1 MQVFTINQESRYLL
15 VHGVPD
21 INITDELLKL
31 LSLYGVIEEYRTLD
45 DDQTAEEFTK
55 THWIKYANI
64 QAARVA
70 KRKMDDH
77 SFYGGFL
84 HVSYAP
90 ESESIQHT
98 REKLQ
103 QRRMDVARR
112 LRKLAQERAPDV
124 DDSIETVGAL
134 SSTTET
140 NDTHLDGPS
149 PVTAWTSTPPSQQIH
164 SACHGPP
171 LVTAEG
177 GYDQGLGH
185 SIHEHGNPDQD
196 IVRFPPSLPEP
207 PRRLPPWQ
215 WNIPSQPDF
224 PRLRTK
230 HDTLPVGYNPFP
242 EGVGQPNQAGM
253 ENPHQNRSAVS
264 AVPTG
269 AFVGPLRPSEGGSI
283 NPTLDSDMQS
293 QLPPGQRYR
302 ESGARPKDGSTHSK
316 QTSGHHKYMEQ
327 QNDYQQIQTGQSQ
340 SVGFQGGY
348 RDADSDHSQSE
359 QRPKLVGKRRLNSN
373 PSSSPDKQTDV
384 THSNTQCT
392 PSLTSQHAFVP
403 RPVSTRAKRSASSI
417 DEADPQNGH
426 QSSPTLVTGDPSFDR
441 TVSSVREQ
449 MFQLSEAVVRSSTAP
464 RSVIQT
470 AIIQARN
477 QERMGLLPRPPP
489 TKRQRI

>member
-1 MQVFTINQESRYLL
+1 MDASTGKTPSSRKHRNVCPDRPLYRDGRRDRAVKVFTINQESRYLL

-207 PRRLPPWQ
+207 PEDYLP
-215 WNIPSQPDF
+215 
-224 PRLRTK
+224 
-230 HDTLPVGYNPFP
+230 
-242 EGVGQPNQAGM
+242 
-253 ENPHQNRSAVS
+253 
-264 AVPTG
+264 
-269 AFVGPLRPSEGGSI
+269 GSG
-283 NPTLDSDMQS
+283 TFLAS
-293 QLPPGQRYR
+293 
-302 ESGARPKDGSTHSK
+302 
-316 QTSGHHKYMEQ
+316 QTSQDCALNMTLSLLGTIHSLRGLVSPIKLGWKILIKIDQ
-327 QNDYQQIQTGQSQ
+327 QYQQYLQVHLLDLCVPQREVQS
-340 SVGFQGGY
+340 
-348 RDADSDHSQSE
+348 
-359 QRPKLVGKRRLNSN
+359 
-373 PSSSPDKQTDV
+373 
-384 THSNTQCT
+384 
-392 PSLTSQHAFVP
+392 
-403 RPVSTRAKRSASSI
+403 
-417 DEADPQNGH
+417 
-426 QSSPTLVTGDPSFDR
+426 TLH
-441 TVSSVREQ
+441 
-449 MFQLSEAVVRSSTAP
+449 
-464 RSVIQT
+464 
-470 AIIQARN
+470 
-477 QERMGLLPRPPP
+477 
-489 TKRQRI
+489 